1 MASTNRALDEE
12 ETPEQAAAREASVA
26 QQNADAQ
33 AKANAQAAADKAKA
47 EGRNPAIANLLKQ
60 LGGDNEATRAISAAL
75 YDKYGLGSL
84 SDLGRGEAITVADE
98 YTDPGDSGS
107 SLQRAGYTYN
117 PFINKNTGQ
126 QIGDL
131 GFLDKEGKGTTHFAL
146 DPTTG
151 KLTSW
156 FTPRS
161 HGIWDTGLM
170 DFANMV
176 PGLNAYTVPLT
187 AARLAN
193 QGEWGKALALMVPQG
208 MNYLA
213 NSTDIMSNLAGAQGA
228 DFNPVAKTPV
238 GMMFEAGTGI
248 QGNVADTIG
257 KAIQSG
263 AISGLS
269 GADVGQGVINSLTS
283 DSLGGSLGKATLGDT
298 GITLGTA
305 GNVASLAANL
315 ASGNPNLGAA
325 LSSTGSLLD
334 NSTLSDAGKAFSLGQ
349 GLLSTKVN
357 TPQGA
362 ANAFRGLAS
371 LTGGGGGNNAPAPT
385 GNNLTSAAA
394 PALSLDQFTT
404 PLTASA
410 APAALTALNTSGTNM
425 FDDEEDNGQSWGW
438 DDTLVS
444 PDLSSY
450 LNTVDLSQ
458 FTDGLSGIG
467 DGSGLEARDI
477 IFDPLG
483 AQGEEEAWIG
493 NSADFGEPAIV
504 TTRPLDSATSIDLET
519 TSGPPLDRGFI
530 DDPDMR
536 VNPDEPLTYLSPR
549 YSGSATVTTQPVQSA
564 RIETVANPFGGLAYG
579 DRTGRATDSD
589 NWDLQGTGPTSNS
602 EPTDEL
608 LAPPP
613 SEFTDEPLARPVG
626 VGPLATW
633 NSEKNRWEESDDEGN
648 TVTYDRS
655 GNPIVGGVSGPG
667 YTANGQPIQGERQIL
682 KGGTPTKPT
691 ETGGAKTAA
700 GTGTGTGTGNKL
712 VDAAKKLLTGT
723 GAAGAGQ
730 SGLGSLLPLLL
741 MMFAANKSGSS
752 NAPAASS
759 AGIPALTATQM
770 QTPYS
775 AQMQAPG
782 YRPGQGGISYFNPVQ
797 YAPRMAAGGIAN
809 LRAPKGRLLDG
820 AGDGVS
826 DSIPATI
833 GKTQPARL
841 ARGEFVVDARSVAE
855 LGNGSTQAG
864 SEKLEKM
871 LERLHQARKKVGRGQ
886 DSHPDRYLP
895 A

>member
-26 QQNADAQ
+26 QQNANAQ

-60 LGGDNEATRAISAAL
+60 LGGDNEATRAISGAL

-84 SDLGRGEAITVADE
+84 SDLGRGEAITVPDE

-213 NSTDIMSNLAGAQGA
+213 NSTDVMSNLAGAQGA

-269 GADVGQGVINSLTS
+269 GKDVGQGVINSLTS

-334 NSTLSDAGKAFSLGQ
+334 NSTLNDAGKAFSLGQ

-438 DDTLVS
+438 DDTFVS
-444 PDLSSY
+444 PDLSDY

-467 DGSGLEARDI
+467 DSGLDTINLES
-477 IFDPLG
+477 FGGTDPLRYFEG
-483 AQGEEEAWIG
+483 L
-493 NSADFGEPAIV
+493 PA
-504 TTRPLDSATSIDLET
+504 
-519 TSGPPLDRGFI
+519 
-530 DDPDMR
+530 DPDVPVLDESESPFDR
-536 VNPDEPLTYLSPR
+536 V
-549 YSGSATVTTQPVQSA
+549 
-564 RIETVANPFGGLAYG
+564 AYG
-579 DRTGRATDSD
+579 DRTAGGTDSD
-589 NWDLQGTGPTSNS
+589 NWDLQRTGPTSDSEFTDELLAPPPS

-613 SEFTDEPLARPVG
+613 SESTDELPARPVG

-633 NSEKNRWEESDDEGN
+633 NSEKNRWEESDGEGN

-682 KGGTPTKPT
+682 KGGTPTKTT

-700 GTGTGTGTGNKL
+700 GTGTGTGNKL
-712 VDAAKKLLTGT
+712 VDTAKKLLTGT

>member
-1 MASTNRALDEE
+1 VASTNRALDEE

-60 LGGDNEATRAISAAL
+60 LGGDNEATRAISGAL

-84 SDLGRGEAITVADE
+84 SDLGRGEAITVPDE

-146 DPTTG
+146 DPTSG

-213 NSTDIMSNLAGAQGA
+213 NSTDVMSNLAGSQGA

-248 QGNVADTIG
+248 QGNLADTIG

-269 GADVGQGVINSLTS
+269 GKDVGQGVINSLTS
-283 DSLGGSLGKATLGDT
+283 GSLGGSLGNTPLGDT

-371 LTGGGGGNNAPAPT
+371 LTGGGGGNNAPAPIE
-385 GNNLTSAAA
+385 NNPASVAA
-394 PALSLDQFTT
+394 PALSLDQFAT

-425 FDDEEDNGQSWGW
+425 FDDEEDNSQSWGW

-467 DGSGLEARDI
+467 DSGLGTINIENPGDA
-477 IFDPLG
+477 DPLRYFEG
-483 AQGEEEAWIG
+483 L
-493 NSADFGEPAIV
+493 PA
-504 TTRPLDSATSIDLET
+504 
-519 TSGPPLDRGFI
+519 
-530 DDPDMR
+530 DPDAPVLEESESPFSELAR
-536 VNPDEPLTYLSPR
+536 GPNTSNPYTALGDLTEGEDAQRAADL
-549 YSGSATVTTQPVQSA
+549 
-564 RIETVANPFGGLAYG
+564 
-579 DRTGRATDSD
+579 RTEAENKNLFDIDSD
-589 NWDLQGTGPTSNS
+589 NAAT
-602 EPTDEL
+602 EL
-608 LAPPP
+608 DNANAPY
-613 SEFTDEPLARPVG
+613 SEFTDEPLVRPVG

-633 NSEKNRWEESDDEGN
+633 NSEKNRWEESDDDGN
-648 TVTYDRS
+648 TVTYDRE
-655 GNPIVGGVSGPG
+655 GNPIVGGASGPG
-667 YTANGQPIQGERQIL
+667 YDANGQPIQGKKGVL
-682 KGGTPTKPT
+682 KGGAGANIKKAT
-691 ETGGAKTAA
+691 ETGTKTAA
-700 GTGTGTGTGNKL
+700 GTATGTGNKI

-752 NAPAASS
+752 NAPTASS

-809 LRAPKGRLLDG
+809 LHAPKGRLLDG